1 MEQITSINIRDS
13 ISSRST
19 RLNSLPST
27 PSLRIHLDLPM
38 ESRRHP
44 SIDIHHS
51 LPLNSTVTFK
61 NNKVIMSVSP
71 TATLDPQ
78 RAPRFSSVSTSY
90 AQFLKQRD
98 LDKTKKIV
106 SLKSTF

>member
-1 MEQITSINIRDS
+1 
-13 ISSRST
+13 
-19 RLNSLPST
+19 
-27 PSLRIHLDLPM
+27 
-38 ESRRHP
+38 
-44 SIDIHHS
+44 
-51 LPLNSTVTFK
+51 
-61 NNKVIMSVSP
+61 MSVSP